1 MIALYLVSAA
11 LAYILNLVMLQITK
25 RIVSTMRSNIFD
37 RLMRLPV
44 SFFDTHA
51 AGDIISRITYDVDT
65 INTSLSND
73 VVSAYSLIFSVISAF
88 NFAAACIDFC
98 CYCAAYNILY

>member
-1 MIALYLVSAA
+1 
-11 LAYILNLVMLQITK
+11 
-25 RIVSTMRSNIFD
+25 
-37 RLMRLPV
+37 MRLPV

-73 VVSAYSLIFSVISAF
+73 VVSLAASFITVIGSLVMMLLISPP
-88 NFAAACIDFC
+88 ACIDFC
-98 CYCAAYNILY
+98 RYCTAYNLLY